1 MSTRRFLSLLGPGM
15 LYAGAAIGVSHL
27 VQSTRA
33 GADFGFEL
41 MWILLLANILK
52 YPFFEVAGRYVH
64 ATGFNLI
71 DAYRFAGKW
80 VLVLFV
86 LLTLLTM
93 FPIQAAVTMVTAGL
107 AINLTGIPLNPLQMS
122 MILMAATIL
131 ILISGKYRTLDGLV
145 KVIILVLTLSTV
157 TALIAASLNHS
168 DGIAET
174 TVFDYGN
181 RTHIYFLIA
190 FIGWMPAPIDVAV
203 WSSLWNQAKMQQLS
217 FKPTLKEVLVEFRIG
232 YFGTMIIAAFFLA
245 LGALVLHGT
254 GESLSA
260 NGAVFAGQL
269 ISLYTGS
276 IGQWAYPV
284 ISIAAFTT
292 MFSTTITVTDAYP
305 RVLSPAAVHLFNK
318 PANGNGRV
326 QYILIMLVV
335 SAGAMFLI
343 YRAGTSMRFMV
354 DLATSLSFLTAPVLA
369 ILNYRIANSTHM
381 PAEARPGLFL
391 KIWAW
396 VGIVFLVSF
405 TAYYL
410 WWLVTG

>member
-1 MSTRRFLSLLGPGM
+1 M

-64 ATGFNLI
+64 ATGYNLI

-80 VLVLFV
+80 VLVLFG

-107 AINLTGIPLNPLQMS
+107 AINLTGLPLNPLQMS
-122 MILMAATIL
+122 ILLIAATIL

-145 KVIILVLTLSTV
+145 KFIILVLTLSTV
-157 TALIAASLNHS
+157 TALVAASLNHS
-168 DGIAET
+168 GGIADAA
-174 TVFDYGN
+174 VFDFGN

-203 WSSLWNQAKMQQLS
+203 WSSLWNQAKMKQLS
-217 FKPTLKEVLVEFRIG
+217 FQPSLEEVLREFRIG
-232 YFGTMIIAAFFLA
+232 YFGTMIIAAVFLA

-254 GESLSA
+254 DESLSA

-276 IGQWAYPV
+276 IGWWAYPV

-305 RVLSPAAVHLFNK
+305 RVLGPVAGHLFNR
-318 PANGNGRV
+318 PVVGQNRFV
-326 QYILIMLVV
+326 YILIMLIV
-335 SAGAMFLI
+335 SSGALYLI

-354 DLATSLSFLTAPVLA
+354 DLATSLSFVTAPILA
-369 ILNYRIANSTHM
+369 VINYRIAHSSHM
-381 PAEARPGLFL
+381 PVEARPGLFL

-396 VGIVFLVSF
+396 VGIVFLVLF
-405 TAYYL
+405 TLYYL
-410 WWLVTG
+410 LWLVMSYFIVGILVRISHI